1 MYQPTDWVR
10 LGLNARNL
18 NRPTFHTERGEPISL
33 ERHARAGVAFFPAGD
48 LLLSFDVDVSRRD
61 DPGFLNGWR
70 ELAWGVEKTW
80 REKTF
85 ALRGGIRTEI
95 SEGGMS
101 RPGFAAGVG
110 WTTKGL
116 TLEAAA
122 VTSTRQRLGALWV
135 GVSYAR

>member
-1 MYQPTDWVR
+1 MGGASWLGVWKR
-10 LGLNARNL
+10 LG
-18 NRPTFHTERGEPISL
+18 ER
-33 ERHARAGVAFFPAGD
+33 
-48 LLLSFDVDVSRRD
+48 
-61 DPGFLNGWR
+61 
-70 ELAWGVEKTW
+70 
-80 REKTF
+80 KTF